1 MLISNLLSYMTE
13 ENLNEWM
20 ERFRSWGPLPGIF
33 LTFLKSFIPPLPT
46 AVIVGVNAAAYGLWF
61 GFLYSW
67 IGLIAGCMTT
77 FLIVRAIA
85 SHPYFLRWAERPK
98 VQKSLTWARRN
109 AFSFVFI
116 LSMMPLG
123 PFALVNTA
131 AAIVRMP
138 KLAFFFAIAGGKAIM
153 VLAVSYVGHDLGRF
167 IERPYELL
175 YVVGFLALSFWGSRK
190 AEAYFTRSSSE

>member
-1 MLISNLLSYMTE
+1 MLNLDLLSYMTE
-13 ENLNEWM
+13 ENLQEWL
-20 ERFRSWGPLPGIF
+20 ERFRALGPLPGIF
-33 LTFLKSFIPPLPT
+33 LTFLKSFVPPLPT
-46 AVIVGVNAAAYGLWF
+46 AVIVGVNAAAYGLGL

-77 FLIVRAIA
+77 FLIVRKVA

-98 VQKSLTWARRN
+98 VQKSLIWARRN

-116 LSMMPLG
+116 LSMMPVG
-123 PFALVNTA
+123 PFAIVNTA

-138 KLAFFFAIAGGKAIM
+138 KLPFFLAIAGGKAIM
-153 VLAVSYVGHDLGRF
+153 VLAVSYVGADLGRF

-175 YVVGFLALSFWGSRK
+175 YVAGFLALSFWGSRK
-190 AEAYFTRSSSE
+190 AEAYFTRGSEG

>member
-1 MLISNLLSYMTE
+1 MLNMDLLSYMTE
-13 ENLNEWM
+13 EHLREWI
-20 ERFRSWGPLPGIF
+20 ERFRALGPLPGIF
-33 LTFLKSFIPPLPT
+33 LTFLKSFVPPLPT
-46 AVIVGVNAAAYGLWF
+46 AVIVGVNAAAYGLWL

-67 IGLIAGCMTT
+67 IGLVAGCMTT

-85 SHPYFLRWAERPK
+85 SRPYFQRWSQRPK
-98 VQKSLTWARRN
+98 AQKSLLWARRN

-116 LSMMPLG
+116 LSMMPVG
-123 PFALVNTA
+123 PFAIVNTA

-138 KLAFFFAIAGGKAIM
+138 KLAFLLAIACGKAIM

-175 YVVGFLALSFWGSRK
+175 YVAAFLAFSFWASRR
-190 AEAYFTRSSSE
+190 AEAYFTRDSE